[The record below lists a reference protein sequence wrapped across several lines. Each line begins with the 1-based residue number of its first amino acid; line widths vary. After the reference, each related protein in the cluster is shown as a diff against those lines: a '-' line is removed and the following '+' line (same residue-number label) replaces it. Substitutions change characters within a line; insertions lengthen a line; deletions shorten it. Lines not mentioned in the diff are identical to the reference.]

1 MMQQYGLKMQSRAI
15 LLVAFDLDDT
25 LYKERDYWYS
35 GVDCVIDHIHSL
47 GLARKQSKFGL
58 MPDQAPVATVFD
70 QIMKHY
76 ELPTTLLDSLLWIYR
91 LHEPK
96 IELSFGARSLLNWC
110 QTENHQVAIISDGRS
125 VTQRRKIAALGLD
138 GIRCFISEE
147 VGAQKPS
154 DVSYLAASLGF
165 KPSQC
170 LYIADNVTKD
180 FQAPEK
186 LGWHTVGLKDD
197 GRNIHPQLSRQDG
210 KRVVEPKSW
219 IKNLLEVKELIRS
232 MKR

>member
-1 MMQQYGLKMQSRAI
+1 MQQFGFKMRNNAN

-35 GVDCVIDHIHSL
+35 GVNCVVDSIHSL
-47 GLARKQSKFGL
+47 GLAQEQPRFAQV
-58 MPDQAPVATVFD
+58 PDQAPNATVFD
-70 QIMKHY
+70 QLLKHY
-76 ELPTTLLDSLLWIYR
+76 KLPTTLLDSLIWIYR

-96 IELSFGARSLLNWC
+96 IELSFGARSLIDWC
-110 QTENHQVAIISDGRS
+110 RAENHQVVLISDGRS
-125 VTQRRKIAALGLD
+125 ITQRRKIAALGLD

-154 DVSYLAASLGF
+154 EVSFLAASLEF
-165 KPSQC
+165 KPSEC

-180 FQAPEK
+180 FQAPEE
-186 LGWHTVGLKDD
+186 LGWRTVGLKDD
-197 GRNIHPQLSRQDG
+197 GRNIHPQLGTQYG
-210 KRVVEPKSW
+210 KRVVEPQSW

-232 MKR
+232 MK

>member
-1 MMQQYGLKMQSRAI
+1 MMRQYGLKMQSRAT

-35 GVDCVIDHIHSL
+35 GVDCVINHIHSL
-47 GLARKQSKFGL
+47 GLARKHSKFNL

-70 QIMKHY
+70 QIIKHY
-76 ELPTTLLDSLLWIYR
+76 ELPTTLLDSLIWLYR

-96 IELSFGARSLLNWC
+96 IELSFGARSLFDWC
-110 QTENHQVAIISDGRS
+110 QTENCHVVIISDGRS

-138 GIRCFISEE
+138 GITCFISEE

-154 DVSYLAASLGF
+154 DVSFLAAGSGF
-165 KPSQC
+165 EPTQC

-186 LGWHTVGLKDD
+186 LGWQTVGLRDD
-197 GRNIHPQLSRQDG
+197 GRNIHSQLSRQDG
-210 KRVVEPKSW
+210 KPVVEPQSW
-219 IKNLLEVKELIRS
+219 IKNLLEVKELIQL
-232 MKR
+232 MK